1 MVLMYVR
8 RGWSATVC
16 AVLAVVL
23 AGCTDPAGSNQGAVT
38 HPGPITVVA
47 AVYPLAYAAEQVG
60 GGQVEV
66 NTLATGGVEPHEQ
79 ELTAKQVASVERAD
93 VVVYVPGL
101 SAAVDAAV
109 GQSSAKVVDALA
121 AIGSHRRS
129 GDPHL
134 WLNPVRL
141 AEVGDAIAEQL
152 GIADPG
158 HAKAFAAA
166 AIALR
171 SSLSQLDADIKNM
184 TRTCD
189 SRLVVTTHTAFGY
202 FASRYNFRQV
212 SILGADPE
220 AEPSPAALARIV
232 RLVRQNRI
240 TTLYGEAGHT
250 SKALNAVAA
259 ETGTSVRL
267 LQTMESPPRSLDYPA
282 AMRETA
288 ATISAGQGC
297 IAP

>member
-1 MVLMYVR
+1 MFASR
-8 RGWSATVC
+8 TWAT
-16 AVLAVVL
+16 ALATLVIGL
-23 AGCTDPAGSNQGAVT
+23 AGCTGSDGSGPGAT
-38 HPGPITVVA
+38 AHSGPISVVA

-60 GGQVEV
+60 GPQVKV
-66 NTLATGGVEPHEQ
+66 ATLATGGVEPHEQ
-79 ELTAKQVASVERAD
+79 ELTAKQVALVESAD

-101 SAAVDAAV
+101 SAAVDSAV
-109 GQSSAKVVDALA
+109 GQSSAKVVDAVA

-141 AEVGDAIAEQL
+141 AEVGDAIAAQL
-152 GIADPG
+152 RVADPK
-158 HAKAFAAA
+158 HAEGFAAA

-171 SSLSQLDADIKNM
+171 STLSQLDADIKNT
-184 TRTCD
+184 TRTCN
-189 SRLVVTTHTAFGY
+189 SRLLVTTHTAFGY
-202 FASRYNFRQV
+202 FASRYSFRQV

-232 RLVRQNRI
+232 RLVRENDI
-240 TTLYGEAGHT
+240 TTLYGESGHT

-259 ETGTSVRL
+259 ETGATVRL
-267 LQTMESPPRSLDYPA
+267 LQTMESPPGSLDYPG

-288 ATISAGQGC
+288 WTISTGQRC
-297 IAP
+297 TQQ